1 MLCKKCSRESTL
13 IKLYSMDVTIW
24 KEDINNF
31 KCNISKFIKERG
43 KASFVKSDKRFSEVA
58 IIKAYISGSLPP
70 QLIMS
75 PMALS
80 DIESISDFDSD
91 H

>member
-1 MLCKKCSRESTL
+1 MGRKTL
-13 IKLYSMDVTIW
+13 IILNATLVSLSRREAKLVLHET
-24 KEDINNF
+24 
-31 KCNISKFIKERG
+31 
-43 KASFVKSDKRFSEVA
+43 VKSDKRFSEVA
-58 IIKAYISGSLPP
+58 VIKAYISGSLPP
-70 QLIMS
+70 QLS

>member
-1 MLCKKCSRESTL
+1 
-13 IKLYSMDVTIW
+13 MDVTIW

-70 QLIMS
+70 QLS